1 MRSMLLVLAVLAAS
15 AQADESTPCDNVE
28 TTQQSFEC
36 SAFNKTTSEHELDNA
51 YKDLIDRISSQYGNH
66 PAQLSDYI
74 AKIKDA
80 QQIWTK
86 LREADCSVQ
95 TFLSEKGSQT
105 LEIGQND
112 CFSQMSDERSE
123 YLQSIGIE

>member
-1 MRSMLLVLAVLAAS
+1 MRSMLLVLAVLATG
-15 AQADESTPCDNVE
+15 AQAEDSTPCDNVE

-36 SAFNKTTSEHELDNA
+36 SAFNKTTSQHELDNA
-51 YKDLIDRISSQYGNH
+51 YKDLVDRISAQYANH
-66 PAQLSDYI
+66 PAQLNDYL
-74 AKIKDA
+74 AKIKNA

-86 LREADCSVQ
+86 LREADCTVQ

-112 CFSQMSDERSE
+112 CFSQMSDQRSE
-123 YLQSIGIE
+123 YLQSIGME